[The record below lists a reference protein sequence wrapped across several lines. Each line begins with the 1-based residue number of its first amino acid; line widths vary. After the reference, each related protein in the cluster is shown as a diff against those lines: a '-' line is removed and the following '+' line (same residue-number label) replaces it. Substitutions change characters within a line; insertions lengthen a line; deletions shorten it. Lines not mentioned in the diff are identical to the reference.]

1 MFSDPFTETKK
12 STVARGKKWEE
23 VAENLNQIVRELR
36 IKLKKE
42 KKASGIETDISSIEV
57 APEQL
62 TVLFPYSCIAN
73 NDKK

>member
-1 MFSDPFTETKK
+1 MG
-12 STVARGKKWEE
+12 RGR
-23 VAENLNQIVRELR
+23 L
-36 IKLKKE
+36 KLE
-42 KKASGIETDISSIEV
+42 PNYERTGKKASGIETDISSIEV

>member
-1 MFSDPFTETKK
+1 MPENHVFDPFTETKK

-23 VAENLNQIVRELR
+23 VAENLNQIAREL
-36 IKLKKE
+36 K

-73 NDKK
+73 YDKK